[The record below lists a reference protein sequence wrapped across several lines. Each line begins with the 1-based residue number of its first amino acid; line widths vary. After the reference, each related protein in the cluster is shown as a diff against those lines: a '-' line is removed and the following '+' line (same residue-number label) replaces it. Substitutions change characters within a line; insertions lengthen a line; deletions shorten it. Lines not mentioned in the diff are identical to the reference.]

1 MYGEIAYAN
10 SWCGF
15 FDPGR
20 KDGTYISWR
29 DQLKAYM
36 TAHNLDPGHL
46 TNTQVDA
53 ITVFACSLS
62 PVEERLALI
71 KKKHHADDVEELS
84 RRLRML
90 GNLAA
95 RKLHTSNLRRMA
107 EGAGRKNV
115 AESPSK

>member
-1 MYGEIAYAN
+1 M
-10 SWCGF
+10 
-15 FDPGR
+15 
-20 KDGTYISWR
+20 KDGTDISWR

-36 TAHNLDPGHL
+36 TARNLDPGHL

-53 ITVFACSLS
+53 ITVFARSLS
-62 PVEERLALI
+62 PVKERLALI

-90 GNLAA
+90 VKDSA

-107 EGAGRKNV
+107 ERAGRKIV
-115 AESPSK
+115 AESLSN